1 MPAANVPL
9 RVCGRRRQP
18 PTTAPL
24 RPRRGSLPNCPAAS
38 IPPSHCGNSVVGLAG
53 ASGPKVSNVV
63 GFLQAPHCRGRCAQF
78 PRPGRPQAAKS
89 GRASVRA
96 SGRATF
102 QKPFSLTIAPPDE
115 ETRYGRLAILPRG
128 HSAAPIALGV
138 LPERTNFPEFVD
150 PPGQQPAPTP
160 TAGLQ

>member
-18 PTTAPL
+18 PATAPL
-24 RPRRGSLPNCPAAS
+24 RPQRGSLPNCPAAP

-78 PRPGRPQAAKS
+78 PRPRRPQAAKS

-96 SGRATF
+96 SGQGYFSETF
-102 QKPFSLTIAPPDE
+102 LPHHRSSGRRNSLWKACSPPQR
-115 ETRYGRLAILPRG
+115 TLRCPRSSGGLARK
-128 HSAAPIALGV
+128 
-138 LPERTNFPEFVD
+138 D
-150 PPGQQPAPTP
+150 
-160 TAGLQ
+160 